1 MMKKLLSYSIV
12 VIFLFSAVGQAQTN
26 IGASGAQFL
35 KIGVGSRYQGM
46 SEAAVAQV
54 NDVYSMYWNPAGLA
68 AIENSSISFTNVNWF
83 LDINLNYFGYARNFE
98 NVGVIGVSVMVLS
111 MDAQEITTFQ
121 NQNGT
126 GQFFSASSVAVG
138 LSYARQLTAQ
148 FAFGGTIKY
157 VGESIHLESANGVG
171 VDFGTM
177 LHTGFRSLRLGMSIS
192 NIGPSMRFSG
202 PDLDV
207 PFDDQNGQ
215 GSNTAIGASVKTT
228 DFDLPLTFRMGLAY
242 DFLLSPNS
250 MLTLAAELKH
260 PNDNEQQGALGVE
273 YGFNE
278 QYFLR
283 GGYKLNYQEETF
295 SLGGGV
301 VTGVAGDTRL
311 VLDYSWEDFGRL
323 NSTQRFSIGFTF

>member
-1 MMKKLLSYSIV
+1 MKKLLSYSVV
-12 VIFLFSAVGQAQTN
+12 VILLFSASGQAQTN

-68 AIENSSISFTNVNWF
+68 AIENSSVSFTNVNWF

-98 NVGVIGVSVMVLS
+98 NVGVFGVSVMVLS
-111 MDAQEITTFQ
+111 MDDQEITTFEDQ
-121 NQNGT
+121 DGT
-126 GQFFSASSVAVG
+126 GQYFSTSSVAIG
-138 LSYARQLTAQ
+138 ISYARQLTAQ
-148 FAFGGTIKY
+148 FAFGGTLKY
-157 VGESIHLESANGVG
+157 VGENIYLESSNGVA

-192 NIGPSMRFSG
+192 NIGTTMRFSG
-202 PDLDV
+202 PNLDV
-207 PFDDQNGQ
+207 SYDDQDGQ
-215 GSNTAIGASVKTT
+215 GSNTPIGASVKTN
-228 DFDLPLTFRMGLAY
+228 DYDLPLTFRMGLAY
-242 DFLLSPNS
+242 DFLLAPNS
-250 MLTLAAELKH
+250 MLTFSAELKH
-260 PNDNEQQGALGVE
+260 PNDNEQQGSLGME

-295 SLGGGV
+295 ALGGGI
-301 VTGVAGDTRL
+301 VTGVAGDTRI
-311 VLDYSWEDFGRL
+311 VLDYAWEDFGRL